1 MVKNWGDV
9 EFEKTNF
16 LLGQKKESLGR
27 KMKILGRKMKPN
39 KRKKIIWTL
48 RFRKKSYFL
57 LSTRIIKIT
66 HRNWVHTQI
75 FSSLYFCNLV
85 MVFTFNTFKLKL
97 FDLIDF
103 IGWTIKG
110 YTTSSCK
117 DLGIETSEFVT
128 VELNSFLVCCFIHCY
143 LQGWD
148 LIQLFLKF
156 LIYFL

>member
-66 HRNWVHTQI
+66 QRNWVHTQI

-103 IGWTIKG
+103 IGWNIKG
-110 YTTSSCK
+110 YNKSGCK
-117 DLGIETSEFVT
+117 DLGILKHHHSSIPFWSVFYTVIPSKDET
-128 VELNSFLVCCFIHCY
+128 
-143 LQGWD
+143 
-148 LIQLFLKF
+148 LFSCLWCLSK
-156 LIYFL
+156 

>member
-39 KRKKIIWTL
+39 KTKKIIWTL
-48 RFRKKSYFL
+48 RFRKKRSYFL
-57 LSTRIIKIT
+57 LSNRIIKIT
-66 HRNWVHTQI
+66 QRNWVHTQI

-103 IGWTIKG
+103 IGWIIKG
-110 YTTSSCK
+110 YMTSGCK
-117 DLGIETSEFVT
+117 DIGILKHQSLWQ
-128 VELNSFLVCCFIHCY
+128 LNST
-143 LQGWD
+143 
-148 LIQLFLKF
+148 LFWSVVLNSASKDETLF
-156 LIYFL
+156 SCLWFSS